1 MDGTY
6 SASLYV
12 NNVSIFYGVGDDL
25 QSLIARFTAILIS
38 ENTQATIGIKNWRG
52 DLVYRSRKVAE
63 E

>member
-6 SASLYV
+6 RASLYV
-12 NNVSIFYGVGDDL
+12 NDVNVFYGVGDDL

-38 ENTQATIGIKNWRG
+38 ENTQATFGIKNGRG
-52 DLVYRSRKVAE
+52 DLVYQSRKVAE